1 MACHPQLHRGVEP
14 VVGLLVTELMV
25 SDALTL
31 KDRRRVVKSLLERL
45 ANRHNVSVADMGPD
59 HLPDQAI
66 LAVTCVANAEPHVH
80 RVLDAALRLIEAE
93 PHMVCGHVEVA
104 IL

>member
-1 MACHPQLHRGVEP
+1 MGDQPQLQRSAEP
-14 VVGLLVTELMV
+14 VVGLLVADLMV

-31 KDRRRVVKSLLERL
+31 KDRRRVVKSLLTRL

-59 HLPDQAI
+59 HHPDQAI
-66 LAVTCVANAEPHVH
+66 LAVTCVANAQPHVH
-80 RVLDAALRLIEAE
+80 RVLDAALRMIEAE
-93 PHMVCGHVEVA
+93 PRVVCGHVDIS